1 MIYINYKTLGEKD
14 MFLHIGADTEVI
26 KKDIIAVIDVKAVNT
41 SDITKEFLKKA
52 YDEGMVVEIAHRPK
66 SLVVVENGDKD
77 IIYLSPISPVT
88 LQKRA
93 ECIMQSDFIV

>member
-1 MIYINYKTLGEKD
+1 

-26 KKDIIAVIDVKAVNT
+26 KKDIIVVIDVKAVNT

-52 YDEGMVVEIAHRPK
+52 YNEGMVVEVAPRPK
-66 SLVVVENGDKD
+66 SVVVVEEGSKD
-77 IIYLSPISPVT
+77 VIYLSPISSTT